1 MREKLIEILKT
12 APFGGKI
19 LDYWWFEETVAKFA
33 DHLLANGVTFAK
45 DTNVPTNWIP
55 VTERLPEEV
64 LEESWDEK
72 PHTASALVLV
82 AVRDDCDRRF
92 VADDITFDGEWCN
105 YPSPDFEVT
114 HWMPLPELPKLPK
127 MDGGKDDD

>member
-1 MREKLIEILKT
+1 MREKLIEL
-12 APFGGKI
+12 
-19 LDYWWFEETVAKFA
+19 LDGIQSHGWRRIET
-33 DHLLANGVTFAK
+33 DHSITLAVVENKAIAEHLIANGVTIQR
-45 DTNVPTNWIP
+45 WIP

-92 VADDITFDGEWCN
+92 VSDDITFDGKWCN

-114 HWMPLPELPKLPK
+114 HWMPLPEPPKE
-127 MDGGKDDD
+127 G